1 MNPYGILPLP
11 WCVDVCV
18 WRVVFPSVYLSGS
31 HFCGLCLPVFK
42 IWHVKICLLLVHA
55 YVYIFFL
62 FFFSVC
68 TFIQPACIHNFKC
81 ICNCVAA
88 HACLF
93 VFSLIS
99 SVPAGQF
106 WHLRRSMLCV
116 PHGTFLSSTE
126 LEMGLWYVEIIFLNA
141 TNLCFSLSPPFTVF
155 LSLQPHPSPLEL
167 VNPPCCVRLMKDK
180 KGPIPLTLSHGP
192 SEDCTNLPGS

>member
-1 MNPYGILPLP
+1 MVCGCMCVKSGIPQ
-11 WCVDVCV
+11 CVSE
-18 WRVVFPSVYLSGS
+18 WFSFLWFVFACIQNLACENMFAAGTCICVYL
-31 HFCGLCLPVFK
+31 FP
-42 IWHVKICLLLVHA
+42 
-55 YVYIFFL
+55 

-116 PHGTFLSSTE
+116 PHGAFLSSTE

>member
-1 MNPYGILPLP
+1 MAFCHCHGVWMYVCEEWYSP
-11 WCVDVCV
+11 VCV
-18 WRVVFPSVYLSGS
+18 WVVLISVV
-31 HFCGLCLPVFK
+31 CVCLYSKFGMWK
-42 IWHVKICLLLVHA
+42 
-55 YVYIFFL
+55 YVCCWYMHMCISFSF

-93 VFSLIS
+93 VFSFIS

-116 PHGTFLSSTE
+116 PHGAFLSSTE